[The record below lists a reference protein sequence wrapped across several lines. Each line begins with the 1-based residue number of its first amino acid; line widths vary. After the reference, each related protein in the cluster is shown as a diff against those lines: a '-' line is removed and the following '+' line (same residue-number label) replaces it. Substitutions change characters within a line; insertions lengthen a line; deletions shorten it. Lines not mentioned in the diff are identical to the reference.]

1 MEVITDKILSEKIVK
16 KFLQKK
22 LSSGLNTRRY
32 KGFSEIY
39 TPSGTRLMWITC
51 G

>member
-32 KGFSEIY
+32 KVSVKY
-39 TPSGTRLMWITC
+39 TPPLVLGEC
-51 G
+51 E

>member
-1 MEVITDKILSEKIVK
+1 MEVITDKILSEKIAK

-22 LSSGLNTRRY
+22 LSSGLNIRRY

-39 TPSGTRLMWITC
+39 TPSGVSKLWIKC